1 MIVSALRM
9 IGNHRRSEF
18 RSSNTFSH
26 GRVAENVAWLRM
38 GFHFFP
44 MFPDYHLCYGETYL
58 AQMEERFK
66 EILYRIA
73 HRQSNAI
80 NLDKPTHLFLRK
92 CYAML
97 HQLREV
103 EHAYDIVLGKL
114 SAEDMNTVCDFV
126 SLCEGINERML
137 AFACQKMVFS
147 PEA

>member
-1 MIVSALRM
+1 M
-9 IGNHRRSEF
+9 E
-18 RSSNTFSH
+18 
-26 GRVAENVAWLRM
+26 
-38 GFHFFP
+38 
-44 MFPDYHLCYGETYL
+44 HLNEK
-58 AQMEERFK
+58 QRERFF
-66 EILYRIA
+66 
-73 HRQSNAI
+73 AI
-80 NLDKPTHLFLRK
+80 QALVKADPAY
-92 CYAML
+92 CAML